1 MNKLYKYS
9 VKYNNQ
15 QQYKAIL
22 ESSVVSIL
30 EIFTDNIPMSPGP
43 YVTVKNPS
51 AKKSLRL
58 FTELFDVKN
67 KSAVRQVGG
76 SKSKRKSIRSGSM
89 GLLALGLSMRFI
101 ITICAL
107 FSTTNNERYDFGK
120 NSCTDNSARATVW
133 QILILTSVVLNFK
146 ASLL

>member
-67 KSAVRQVGG
+67 KNYVLWVGYY
-76 SKSKRKSIRSGSM
+76 K
-89 GLLALGLSMRFI
+89 
-101 ITICAL
+101 
-107 FSTTNNERYDFGK
+107 
-120 NSCTDNSARATVW
+120 
-133 QILILTSVVLNFK
+133 
-146 ASLL
+146 